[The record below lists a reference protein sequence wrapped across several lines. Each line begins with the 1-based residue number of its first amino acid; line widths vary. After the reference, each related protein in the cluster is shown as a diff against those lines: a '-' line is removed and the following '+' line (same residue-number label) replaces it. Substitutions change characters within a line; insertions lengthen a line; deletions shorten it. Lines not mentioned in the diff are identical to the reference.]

1 VAGLENP
8 LWLGLLNVGSVRVKV
23 GLESPMRSRLL
34 DVGSVAGSEEER
46 IVGAPEITVG
56 LGLLNVGIVRSV

>member
-34 DVGSVAGSEEER
+34 DVGSVAGSEER